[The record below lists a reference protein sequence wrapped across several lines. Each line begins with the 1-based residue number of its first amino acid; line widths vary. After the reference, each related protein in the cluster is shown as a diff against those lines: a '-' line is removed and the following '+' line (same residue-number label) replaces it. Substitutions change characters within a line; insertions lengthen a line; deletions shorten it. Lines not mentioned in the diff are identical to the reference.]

1 MRPVPPV
8 FQPEVAASAIFKVA
22 QKPVRELWVGSSTVQ
37 SIVGQFLFPGFLDR
51 LMVKKAWEGQ
61 MTDTLNA
68 DDRQDYLDQP
78 VNDLHKIHGHFTDEA
93 KERAISVTSG
103 MPGKCCSAPLPSRAR
118 SWPVCCSRG
127 DDNQRSAVRSVQNQ
141 R

>member
-1 MRPVPPV
+1 
-8 FQPEVAASAIFKVA
+8 
-22 QKPVRELWVGSSTVQ
+22 
-37 SIVGQFLFPGFLDR
+37 
-51 LMVKKAWEGQ
+51 

-93 KERAISVTSG
+93 KERATSVTSG
-103 MPGKCCSAPLPSRAR
+103 MPGKVLLGSLAVTGAIVAR
-118 SWPVCCSRG
+118 LCSRG